1 MSVLNNFIMEN
12 YEFNCIILRV
22 ILGSCLYDINKL
34 MPLWYYG
41 ILLPEEEDS
50 SLYFF
55 LNLTILELKQIL

>member
-12 YEFNCIILRV
+12 YESNCIILRV

-41 ILLPEEEDS
+41 ILLPEEEENC
-50 SLYFF
+50 SLS
-55 LNLTILELKQIL
+55 N